1 MINIINNETDNTDE
15 NKLFCELFKNA
26 VADNRDKIAIICKD
40 NGITYDELDKITAL
54 ISQCIA
60 GKGLGAED
68 IIAVKMGRT
77 INSVAA
83 MIGILKA
90 GAAFL
95 FLDSNY
101 PEERLDYML
110 EDSSCK
116 LIIDDDFMGNL
127 NNMHHCEPEPVKP
140 ENLAVVI
147 YTSGS
152 TGIPKGVMIE
162 QKNIACLIR
171 TCNEVRITKND
182 NFGVFPGFSFV
193 ATLNDIFTPL
203 SLGGTIDIV
212 PDEIRKN
219 IALLAEY
226 YNKHNIT
233 ITYLPPHMARKF
245 MKFDDRNKSLK
256 TLIVGSESAHHL
268 QKRHYKTLY
277 VYAATELCCYV
288 SCYTING
295 DMPSYPIGKIKH
307 PLKFYILDENNKEV
321 ESGETGE
328 LCISGPQISR
338 GYLNNPEKT
347 ALQYIKNPFTEDEE
361 YKILFKTGDMVKMLD
376 DGNLVYVSRK
386 DWMFKIRGFRVES
399 SEVELAMLKH
409 PEITDAAVT
418 AFEDDGGINILCGYF
433 IANVEINSNDIKEFL
448 KIHIPPYMIP
458 SIIMQLDEFPRNHN
472 NKINKSKLPI
482 PNLAL

>member
-1 MINIINNETDNTDE
+1 MINIINNKSDNICD
-15 NKLFCELFKNA
+15 NKLFYESFKNA
-26 VADNRDKIAIICKD
+26 VADNKDKIAVRCK
-40 NGITYDELDKITAL
+40 NNQITYSELDKVTEL

-83 MIGILKA
+83 MIGILRA

-101 PEERLDYML
+101 PEERLNYML
-110 EDSSCK
+110 DDSNCK
-116 LIIDDDFMGNL
+116 LIIDNDFMDNL
-127 NNMHHCEPEPVKP
+127 NNMYHCEPEPVKP

-162 QKNIACLIR
+162 QKNIACLIY
-171 TCNEVRITKND
+171 TCSEVGITKND
-182 NFGVFPGFSFV
+182 IFGVFPGFSFV
-193 ATLNDIFTPL
+193 AILNDIFTPL

-219 IALLAEY
+219 IEALTEY
-226 YNKHNIT
+226 YNKNNIT

-245 MKFDDRNKSLK
+245 MKFDSSNQSLK

-288 SCYTING
+288 SCYTINE
-295 DMPSYPIGKIKH
+295 DLPSYPIGKIKH

-321 ESGETGE
+321 ENGETGE
-328 LCISGPQISR
+328 LCISGPQVSR

-361 YKILFKTGDMVKMLD
+361 YKILFKTSDMVKMLD

-399 SEVELAMLKH
+399 SEVEIAMLKH

-418 AFEDDGGINILCGYF
+418 AFEDNGGINILCGYF
-433 IANVEINSNDIKEFL
+433 VANVEINSNDIKEFL

-458 SIIMQLDEFPRNHN
+458 SIITQLDEFPRNHN
-472 NKINKSKLPI
+472 NKINKSELPV